1 MRGGFVL
8 QPFFE
13 RLTDVA
19 RRRES
24 LLCVGLDPH
33 PAQVP
38 ARFRGAAN
46 PFLAWNREI
55 IERTADLACCFKPNI
70 AFYEALDDGL
80 ETLRRTLAAIPDEVP
95 VILDAKRGDI
105 GSTAEAYAQAIFE
118 RLGVEAVTVSP
129 YLGEDSVRPFS
140 RYADRGVF
148 VLCHTSNPGAA
159 DLQMLRVDG
168 RPLYLH
174 IAERAPHWTEH
185 DNIGLVVGATYPQ
198 ALAAVR
204 AVAPTTWLLVPGVG
218 AQGGDLEAA
227 VRAGQRADGLGVI
240 IHVSRAIAQADDPRA
255 AAEALRDAI
264 NAARRTSAAAPTE
277 GDLAIWRPLILRL
290 HDLGAIQFGQFTLAS
305 GRTSPIYVDLRL
317 LVSDPAALRMVAQA
331 YADRLRDL
339 SFDRLA
345 GVPYGALPIAT
356 VIGQLLGRPLIYPRK
371 EAKQHGLGRAI
382 EGAYSPG
389 ERAVIIEDVITSGGS
404 VLEAAE
410 TLRNAGLRITDAVVL
425 IDREQGGAEK
435 LAEAGITAHA
445 VMRLGETL
453 AVLAAAGRITAEQA
467 EAVRAYLAQK
477 ESSGLKF
484 RGW

>member
-1 MRGGFVL
+1 MS

-13 RLTDVA
+13 KLTEVA
-19 RRRES
+19 RRHDS

-38 ARFRGAAN
+38 ARFRETAN
-46 PFLAWNREI
+46 PFLAWNQEI

-80 ETLRRTLAAIPDEVP
+80 ETLRKTLAAIPNEVP

-159 DLQMLRVDG
+159 DLQTLCADG

-174 IAERAPHWTEH
+174 VAERAPRWTDH
-185 DNIGLVVGATYPQ
+185 NNIGLVVGATYPQ

-204 AVAPTTWLLVPGVG
+204 AVAPETWLLVPGVG

-227 VRAGQRADGLGVI
+227 VRAGRRADGLGVI
-240 IHVSRAIAQADDPRA
+240 IHVSRGIAQADDPRA
-255 AAEALRDAI
+255 AAEALRNAI
-264 NAARRTSAAAPTE
+264 NVARRIGAASPQ
-277 GDLAIWRPLILRL
+277 DDNLAMLRPLILRL
-290 HDLGAIQFGQFTLAS
+290 HDLGAVKFGQFTLAS

-317 LVSDPAALRMVAQA
+317 LVSDPVGLRMAAQA
-331 YADRLRDL
+331 YTDRLRSL

-371 EAKQHGLGRAI
+371 EAKQHGLGRPI

-389 ERAVIIEDVITSGGS
+389 ERVVIVEDVITSGGS

-410 TLRNAGLRITDAVVL
+410 TLRDAGLHVTDAVVL
-425 IDREQGGAEK
+425 IDRGQGGVEN
-435 LAEAGITAHA
+435 LAAAGITAHA
-445 VMRLGETL
+445 VMHLKDML
-453 AVLAAAGRITAEQA
+453 AVLAEAERITAEQVA
-467 EAVRAYLAQK
+467 MVRAYLAQ
-477 ESSGLKF
+477 
-484 RGW
+484 R

>member
-1 MRGGFVL
+1 MA
-8 QPFFE
+8 PTFFE
-13 RLTDVA
+13 KLADVA
-19 RRRES
+19 RRHNS

-38 ARFRGAAN
+38 TRFRGATN

-80 ETLRRTLAAIPDEVP
+80 ETLRKTLAIIPDEVP

-105 GSTAEAYAQAIFE
+105 GSTAEAYAQAVFE
-118 RLGVEAVTVSP
+118 RLGVGAVTVSP

-159 DLQMLRVDG
+159 DLQTLRADG

-174 IAERAPHWTEH
+174 VAERALRWTDH
-185 DNIGLVVGATYPQ
+185 NNIGLVVGATYPQ

-204 AVAPTTWLLVPGVG
+204 AVASETWLLVPGVG

-240 IHVSRAIAQADDPRA
+240 IHVSRGIAQADDPRT
-255 AAEALRDAI
+255 AAEALRNAI
-264 NAARRTSAAAPTE
+264 NTARRTGIVASKE
-277 GDLAIWRPLILRL
+277 GNLAMLRPLILRL
-290 HDLGAIQFGQFTLAS
+290 HDLGAVKFGQFTLAS
-305 GRTSPIYVDLRL
+305 GRMSPIYVDLRL
-317 LVSDPAALRMVAQA
+317 LVSDPMALRMAAQA
-331 YADRLRDL
+331 YADRLHDL

-371 EAKQHGLGRAI
+371 EAKQHGLGRPI

-389 ERAVIIEDVITSGGS
+389 ERAVIIEDVITSGSS
-404 VLEAAE
+404 VLEAAK
-410 TLRNAGLRITDAVVL
+410 TLRDAGLQVTDAVVL
-425 IDREQGGAEK
+425 IDRGQGGVEN
-435 LAEAGITAHA
+435 LAAMGIMAHA
-445 VMRLGETL
+445 VMRLEDML
-453 AVLAAAGRITAEQA
+453 AVLAEAERITTEQA
-467 EAVRAYLAQK
+467 TMVRAYLTQ
-477 ESSGLKF
+477 G
-484 RGW
+484 